1 MTIDP
6 TVWKDLPYVIA
17 FILFVLGMTKLG
29 FDGVKYVVEFLKSR
43 DAEYNANT
51 KKLIADQNDFWRL
64 FSEKQSQVW
73 QGFIRDM
80 VERVGDGHDTVV
92 NALNDLSKSTSNS
105 FGELSSRID
114 KIGRDLNEHDKRTHG

>member
-6 TVWKDLPYVIA
+6 TAWKDLPIA
-17 FILFVLGMTKLG
+17 IAILVFVLGMTKLG

-43 DAEYNANT
+43 DIEYNANT

-64 FSEKQSQVW
+64 FSEQQSQVW

-92 NALNDLSKSTSNS
+92 SALNDLGMSTSKN
-105 FGELSSRID
+105 FRDLADRVD
-114 KIGRDLNEHDKRTHG
+114 KIGRDLDEHDKRTNE